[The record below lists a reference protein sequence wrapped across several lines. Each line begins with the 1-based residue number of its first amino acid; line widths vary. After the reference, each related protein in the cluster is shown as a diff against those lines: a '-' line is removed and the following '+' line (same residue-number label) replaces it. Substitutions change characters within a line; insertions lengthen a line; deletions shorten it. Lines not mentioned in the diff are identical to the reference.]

1 MPETEFARHWLL
13 DPGVDFLNHGSF
25 GACPSPVLEAQQQ
38 LREELERQPI
48 RFMLRDLPGRLAL
61 ARKALGSFVGADPD
75 DLAFVS
81 NATTGVNTVLRSL
94 RFEAGDELI
103 TTNQAYNACRNALTA
118 AASRDGATL
127 VVADVPFPVRS
138 PAEVV
143 EAILGRVTSRT
154 RLVLLDHVTSPTGVV
169 WPVKQIVGALAGP
182 GIDTLVDGAHAPGML
197 PLNVEDIGAAYYS
210 GNCHKWICAPKGAAF
225 LHVRRDR
232 QHRIRP
238 LTISHGAN
246 STRRDVSRFRLEFD
260 WVGTQDFTPF
270 LCVPEALRFMGS
282 LLPGGWSELMEHNR
296 QSALRARNILGDAL
310 QAPPPCPDEMLGS
323 LATVALPDGE
333 PASPRSAL
341 EIDPLQDALFEKFHL
356 EVPVVSWPAPPKRWV
371 RVSSQIYNTDAQYR
385 RLASA
390 LRRLLAA

>member
-25 GACPSPVLEAQQQ
+25 GACPRPVLEAQQQ

-81 NATTGVNTVLRSL
+81 NATTGANTVLRSL

-282 LLPGGWSELMEHNR
+282 LLPGGWSELMEHNH

-310 QAPPPCPDEMLGS
+310 QAPPPCPDEMIGS

-390 LRRLLAA
+390 LRRLLAG

>member
-1 MPETEFARHWLL
+1 
-13 DPGVDFLNHGSF
+13 
-25 GACPSPVLEAQQQ
+25 VLEAQQQ

-282 LLPGGWSELMEHNR
+282 LLPGGWSELMEHNH

-310 QAPPPCPDEMLGS
+310 QAPPPCPDEMIGS

-390 LRRLLAA
+390 LRRLLAG

>member
-1 MPETEFARHWLL
+1 MPETEFARRWLL

-310 QAPPPCPDEMLGS
+310 QAPPPCPDEMIGS

>member
-210 GNCHKWICAPKGAAF
+210 GNCHKWLCAPKGAAF

-356 EVPVVSWPAPPKRWV
+356 EVPVVSWPAPPRRWV